1 MAPERPAGV
10 TVNSVISAILGP
22 MSRTPNGGGDA
33 ID

>member
-1 MAPERPAGV
+1 MAPERPTGV
-10 TVNSVISAILGP
+10 TIISVSAILGP